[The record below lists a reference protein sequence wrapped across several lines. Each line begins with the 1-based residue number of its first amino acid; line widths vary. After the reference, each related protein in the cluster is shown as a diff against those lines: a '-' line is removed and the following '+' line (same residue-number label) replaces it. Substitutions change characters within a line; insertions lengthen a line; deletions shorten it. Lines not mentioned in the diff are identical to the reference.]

1 MDSYHYLTLWKA
13 VKGNSEGKKRRL
25 EMGHERDNIWKPK
38 MKKRVGYSKT
48 HHTTGGHWD
57 LWEEVGFT
65 GDFGKKWGSLGFVG
79 RSEIHWDLWEEVGFK
94 FLNSLIKTKKC
105 TLLSQMEACLSH

>member
-1 MDSYHYLTLWKA
+1 
-13 VKGNSEGKKRRL
+13 
-25 EMGHERDNIWKPK
+25 MGHERGNIWKPK

-65 GDFGKKWGSLGFVG
+65 WDCGKKWGLLGILGKSGV
-79 RSEIHWDLWEEVGFK
+79 HWDLWEEVRFTGILWEEVGFK
-94 FLNSLIKTKKC
+94 FLNSLIRTKKC